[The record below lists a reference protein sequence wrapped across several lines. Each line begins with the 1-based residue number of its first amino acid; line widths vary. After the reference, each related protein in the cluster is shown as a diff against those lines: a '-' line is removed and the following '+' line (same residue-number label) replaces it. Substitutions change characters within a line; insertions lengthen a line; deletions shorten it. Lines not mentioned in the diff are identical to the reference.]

1 MKAKPNK
8 FTDSY
13 TLSVKV
19 TYMCSVNHTLSAQ
32 DHCSMKQFPR
42 QFKAVVGSLLAI
54 IRSPVLGDTPSQ
66 VTCTCIVWMHPTLNC
81 LNYIL
86 NSN

>member
-19 TYMCSVNHTLSAQ
+19 TYSHVFRESHIKCTRSLYYETIS
-32 DHCSMKQFPR
+32 
-42 QFKAVVGSLLAI
+42 KAI
-54 IRSPVLGDTPSQ
+54 
-66 VTCTCIVWMHPTLNC
+66 
-81 LNYIL
+81 
-86 NSN
+86 

>member
-1 MKAKPNK
+1 MQFYCLKQHTYVKVKPNK

-19 TYMCSVNHTLSAQ
+19 TYMYSVNHTLRAQ
-32 DHCSMKQFPR
+32 DHCTMKQFPR

-54 IRSPVLGDTPSQ
+54 IGCQFLVTPPLKSH
-66 VTCTCIVWMHPTLNC
+66 VHV
-81 LNYIL
+81 
-86 NSN
+86 